1 MLSWNHASHN
11 ANLSKLESYT
21 NKNNG
26 RHLWAYSTNK
36 PSSFRGPD
44 RAGGCKQLR
53 RMDVQFHWYS
63 FLKIT
68 SNKQQP
74 FNHAWSSKRWNQLKS
89 NKHVPDHVPDKEMRL
104 DDRLRGER
112 CCVFWLRFLYQVR
125 FWWYLSG
132 GKWSVPHLMAT
143 EPRAA
148 TSIPFS
154 NKTQSLHFF
163 DPNMSCHGYPIIW
176 KHGTSKSN
184 DLSSFWLKSWP

>member
-1 MLSWNHASHN
+1 MHWIFSRTPELWMLSWNHASHN

-26 RHLWAYSTNK
+26 RHLWAYSINK

-53 RMDVQFHWYS
+53 RTDVQFHWYS

-112 CCVFWLRFLYQVR
+112 CCVFLAEVP
-125 FWWYLSG
+125 LSG
-132 GKWSVPHLMAT
+132 QILVISIWGKM
-143 EPRAA
+143 EC
-148 TSIPFS
+148 TSFNGNWTTGCDVDPIFKQNPKFAFFRPQHELS
-154 NKTQSLHFF
+154 WVSDYLKT
-163 DPNMSCHGYPIIW
+163 
-176 KHGTSKSN
+176 
-184 DLSSFWLKSWP
+184 

>member
-1 MLSWNHASHN
+1 MHWIFSRTMN
-11 ANLSKLESYT
+11 AFLKPCFAQCKSEQIA

-74 FNHAWSSKRWNQLKS
+74 FNHAWSCKRWNHLKS

-104 DDRLRGER
+104 DDRLRGAA
-112 CCVFWLRFLYQVR
+112 FFLAEVP
-125 FWWYLSG
+125 LSG
-132 GKWSVPHLMAT
+132 QILVISIWGKMECTSFNGNWTTGCEVDPISKQSPKFAFFRTPTWVVTGIRLSENMVPVNQMIYHL
-143 EPRAA
+143 
-148 TSIPFS
+148 S
-154 NKTQSLHFF
+154 
-163 DPNMSCHGYPIIW
+163 G
-176 KHGTSKSN
+176 
-184 DLSSFWLKSWP
+184 

>member
-1 MLSWNHASHN
+1 MIWDFPKHGSSRCLVRNIPRIGNPPPRDRKKCWKPRIMHWIFSRTPELWMLSWNHASHN

-112 CCVFWLRFLYQVR
+112 CCVFLAE
-125 FWWYLSG
+125 
-132 GKWSVPHLMAT
+132 VPL
-143 EPRAA
+143 
-148 TSIPFS
+148 
-154 NKTQSLHFF
+154 
-163 DPNMSCHGYPIIW
+163 
-176 KHGTSKSN
+176 
-184 DLSSFWLKSWP
+184 